1 MTHRLLVTFLI
12 VFIGC
17 SFLAAIMQ
25 GSGGIV
31 STVLTEDVSANAT
44 VIPVSSTSLF
54 NDQDVIRLGNEKIL
68 YSSTN
73 ATAFFVYERG
83 YDDTMAEAFETGR
96 RVYSTEAGV
105 LNDAFGY
112 NLGISIETGGA
123 WGLLL
128 IPINFF
134 TKTLPH
140 LVVLNANLFKEGSA
154 LSIIPVF
161 WYAAGIALLVV
172 VAKDLAPIA
181 INFVYGFFGLF
192 RRPI

>member
-1 MTHRLLVTFLI
+1 MSHRLLVTALI
-12 VFIGC
+12 VFIGT

-25 GSGGIV
+25 GGGGIV
-31 STVLTEDVSANAT
+31 STILTDDVSANST

-54 NDQDVIRLGNEKIL
+54 NNQDIIRLGNEKIL

-83 YDDTMAEAFETGR
+83 YDDTTAEAFEAGR

-112 NLGISIETGGA
+112 NLGVSIEAGGT
-123 WGLLL
+123 WGLIM

-134 TKTLPH
+134 RRTLPH
-140 LVVLNANLFKEGSA
+140 LAVLNANLFKQGTP
-154 LSIIPVF
+154 LGIIAIF
-161 WYAAGIALLVV
+161 WYGFGIALVIYLAVHI
-172 VAKDLAPIA
+172 APIA
-181 INFVYGFFGLF
+181 IATFSGLFGLI
-192 RRPI
+192 RR